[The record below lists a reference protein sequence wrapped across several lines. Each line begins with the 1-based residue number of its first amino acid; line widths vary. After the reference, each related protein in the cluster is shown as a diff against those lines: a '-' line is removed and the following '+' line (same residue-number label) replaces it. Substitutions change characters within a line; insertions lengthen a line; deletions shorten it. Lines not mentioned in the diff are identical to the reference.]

1 MSSSNKHW
9 PSMFKKSKPDNHQN
23 WQHGM
28 NSSLLSA
35 GLQTTPVTLG
45 ADVDDRS
52 PEPKPRWNPKPEQIR
67 ILESIFN
74 SGMVNPP
81 REEIKKIRTQLQEF
95 GQVGDANVFY
105 WFQNRK
111 SRSKNKHRHLHS
123 NPRNKKNSAAA
134 AQIITAP
141 PNSSPSS
148 SSDHPNVNA
157 STNEAIIV
165 NVNNIGFSNVNDGIG
180 VLPNSPNVNQ
190 NQTAYNFLQ
199 TTPAETNFQLPTPPS
214 QPFFSFSMENNNN
227 NNINEGLA
235 QVLYLSDQYS
245 NSNMVNQPLPQ
256 QNVALPL
263 FNPEIMMNY
272 GIGNSPMNNQHDQ
285 ENNIQEEA
293 MNLMHMNQ
301 QDPQQLGFGVPSRT
315 HDSSLVPLPPVAMNP
330 SLAPFHIPQFQGV
343 DKPKCKV
350 IINSTVVEVEVG
362 PFNVGANFG
371 DGAVLFDSSGQRVP
385 TDEWGVTLDSL
396 QHGASYYMV

>member
-45 ADVDDRS
+45 GDVDDRS
-52 PEPKPRWNPKPEQIR
+52 PEPKSRWNPKPEQIR

-81 REEIKKIRTQLQEF
+81 REEIKKIRAQLQEF

-141 PNSSPSS
+141 PNSSSPS
-148 SSDHPNVNA
+148 SSDHPNA
-157 STNEAIIV
+157 KAPTNEAIM
-165 NVNNIGFSNVNDGIG
+165 VNNIGLSNVNDGMR
-180 VLPNSPNVNQ
+180 VLPNSPNVNH

-199 TTPAETNFQLPTPPS
+199 PPAETNFQLPTP
-214 QPFFSFSMENNNN
+214 QPQPYFAFPMENN

-235 QVLYLSDQYS
+235 QELYLSDQYS
-245 NSNMVNQPLPQ
+245 NSNMVQPLPQ

-263 FNPEIMMNY
+263 FNHDIMMNY
-272 GIGNSPMNNQHDQ
+272 GTGIGNGGGTSSMNDHQHDQ
-285 ENNIQEEA
+285 KNIIQEQA
-293 MNLMHMNQ
+293 MNMMQINQ
-301 QDPQQLGFGVPSRT
+301 QNQQQLGFRLTSRT
-315 HDSSLVPLPPVAMNP
+315 HDSSLVPLPPVAT
-330 SLAPFHIPQFQGV
+330 PFPIPQFQGV
-343 DKPKCKV
+343 DEEVDKPKYRV
-350 IINSTVVEVEVG
+350 IINSTVIEVEVG
-362 PFNVGANFG
+362 PFNVRANFG
-371 DGAVLFDSSGQRVP
+371 DGAVLFDSSGQQVP